1 MKKKKNRILGK
12 EIEVI
17 KKKQMENIDMKTY
30 KTKIKISWDFY

>member
-1 MKKKKNRILGK
+1 MLSK

-30 KTKIKISWDFY
+30 KTKIKVSWDF